1 MVAGQSVVKRHE
13 IKPHERPA
21 SARVT
26 WSAPVK
32 HAVEVVEVVVAAA
45 FEVVVVDHHHH
56 LKDHAFNSGSLGSSS
71 SSPSGFSVCTLDT
84 WFSV

>member
-21 SARVT
+21 SARVVT

-32 HAVEVVEVVVAAA
+32 HAVEVVVAAA

-56 LKDHAFNSGSLGSSS
+56 LKDHAFNSESLGSSS
-71 SSPSGFSVCTLDT
+71 SLSGFSVCTLDT